1 MLFLQY
7 VFTFTALE
15 MAYADISSGKHFE
28 NSKFSRFLFVPR
40 TVHLLS
46 IYLNSRDPAPLNF
59 TREEEREG
67 DMKPPREW
75 PWRRERGRREG
86 DLNG

>member
-1 MLFLQY
+1 MGNGN
-7 VFTFTALE
+7 AE
-15 MAYADISSGKHFE
+15 ISEEKHFE
-28 NSKFSRFLFVPR
+28 NSKFSRILFVPR
-40 TVHLLS
+40 IVHFLS
-46 IYLNSRDPAPLNF
+46 IYLNSRDEAPLNF
-59 TREEEREG
+59 TREERER

>member
-1 MLFLQY
+1 MQNGND
-7 VFTFTALE
+7 E
-15 MAYADISSGKHFE
+15 ISEEKHFE

-40 TVHLLS
+40 IVHLLS

-59 TREEEREG
+59 TREEEREK

-75 PWRRERGRREG
+75 PWRREGEEGRRFER
-86 DLNG
+86 LTN